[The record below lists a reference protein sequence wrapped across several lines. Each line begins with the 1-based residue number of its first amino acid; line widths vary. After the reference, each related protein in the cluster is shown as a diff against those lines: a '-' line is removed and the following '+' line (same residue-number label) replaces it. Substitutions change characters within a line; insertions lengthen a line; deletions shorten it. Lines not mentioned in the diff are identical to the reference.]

1 MVLTLQ
7 LGQYLLNGIS
17 QGCVYC
23 LLASGLTL
31 IFGILNVPNFA
42 HGHLYMVAA
51 YMAFFWVMS
60 YSMNYWLALVLAT
73 LAMAVLGLII
83 YWIVFYPMRDAAE
96 VNLFVG
102 AMALLL
108 ILEGI
113 ALYFFGTET
122 KWFIIPGMKLVL
134 SFFGL
139 ALPLQRLIVI
149 IGTFVVMLAL
159 QIFIKKTALG
169 AALEATAQNR
179 EGAMLCGVKV
189 GLIAALAFAIGTA
202 LAGVAG
208 VLIGPAVLVTPTMGM
223 GPLLVAF
230 SAVIFG
236 GLGSILGAVLGA
248 FSLALIESLASGYIT
263 ATYSMVFV
271 FGVMIVMLLIRPT
284 GLLGREIWRA

>member
-1 MVLTLQ
+1 
-7 LGQYLLNGIS
+7 
-17 QGCVYC
+17 
-23 LLASGLTL
+23 
-31 IFGILNVPNFA
+31 
-42 HGHLYMVAA
+42 
-51 YMAFFWVMS
+51 
-60 YSMNYWLALVLAT
+60 
-73 LAMAVLGLII
+73 
-83 YWIVFYPMRDAAE
+83 
-96 VNLFVG
+96 
-102 AMALLL
+102 
-108 ILEGI
+108 
-113 ALYFFGTET
+113 
-122 KWFIIPGMKLVL
+122 MKLVL

-179 EGAMLCGVKV
+179 EGATLCGVKV

-248 FSLALIESLASGYIT
+248 FSLALIESLASGYIS